1 MSDHTRDAAGASSL
15 RQVGRGSPGPAPA
28 TEAGVPPGPPP
39 HEVPSQV
46 DQVQDEPQVIGPIK
60 ARQGNS
66 DPMTARILIFSAVLL
81 VIGAL
86 VAWMAG

>member
-1 MSDHTRDAAGASSL
+1 
-15 RQVGRGSPGPAPA
+15 
-28 TEAGVPPGPPP
+28 
-39 HEVPSQV
+39 V

-86 VAWMAG
+86 IAWMAG